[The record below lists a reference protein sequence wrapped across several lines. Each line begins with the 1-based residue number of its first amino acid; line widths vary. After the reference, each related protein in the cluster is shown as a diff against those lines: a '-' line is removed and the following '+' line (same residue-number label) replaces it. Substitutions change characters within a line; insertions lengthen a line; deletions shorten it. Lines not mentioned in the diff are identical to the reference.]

1 MGAAI
6 SVLISLAVFIIK
18 LHIKVLLFLIK
29 RFDITNSLI
38 VGVML
43 ETLTQN
49 LEINIWIKVVVIAL
63 IIAGCIILQH
73 FFKPARIVFGIGS
86 SVFGGMIAYE
96 IAKEFDS
103 TIPFVPMIITI
114 IIVAILNVLSWFGL
128 DNKKEKQVVFEE

>member
-6 SVLISLAVFIIK
+6 SVLLSLAIFIIK

-49 LEINIWIKVVVIAL
+49 LNINIWIKVVVIAL
-63 IIAGCIILQH
+63 IIAGCIVLQYI
-73 FFKPARIVFGIGS
+73 FKPVRIVFGIGS
-86 SVFGGMIAYE
+86 SVFGGMIAYG

>member
-38 VGVML
+38 VGVIL
-43 ETLTQN
+43 ESLTQN
-49 LEINIWIKVVVIAL
+49 LEINIWIKVVAIAI
-63 IIAGCIILQH
+63 IIAVCIVLQH

-86 SVFGGMIAYE
+86 SIFGGLIAYDV
-96 IAKEFDS
+96 AKECGNALPV
-103 TIPFVPMIITI
+103 IPMAITV
-114 IIVAILNVLSWFGL
+114 IIVAFFNAFYWSGN
-128 DNKKEKQVVFEE
+128 NKVNQNE

>member
-6 SVLISLAVFIIK
+6 SFLLSLAVFIIK

-49 LEINIWIKVVVIAL
+49 LEINVWIKVVVIA
-63 IIAGCIILQH
+63 IIVAGCIVLQH

-86 SVFGGMIAYE
+86 SIFGGMIAYD
-96 IAKEFDS
+96 IAKECGS
-103 TIPFVPMIITI
+103 TLPIIPIAITI
-114 IIVAILNVLSWFGL
+114 VIVAILNALSCVARENNNGKF
-128 DNKKEKQVVFEE
+128 DD

>member
-1 MGAAI
+1 MGGAI
-6 SVLISLAVFIIK
+6 SVLLSLAILILK
-18 LHIKVLLFLIK
+18 LHIKFLMFLIK

-38 VGVML
+38 IGMML

-49 LEINIWIKVVVIAL
+49 LEINIWIKAVVIAF
-63 IIAGCIILQH
+63 IIAGCIVLQY

-103 TIPFVPMIITI
+103 TIPFVPMAITI

-128 DNKKEKQVVFEE
+128 DNKRERRVGLEE